1 MLKENQSNLV
11 KGVKSFDENQ
21 LEIFSTQDAQ
31 SDNVVT
37 PRHYVSYRDARK
49 SLKIYARNQF
59 KPLENKIE

>member
-49 SLKIYARNQF
+49 SLKI
-59 KPLENKIE
+59 